1 LYDIIIIGAG
11 PSGLTSSI
19 YCARENKKVLVIEKN
34 IYGGQIISSPMI
46 GNYPGFI
53 QIDGVEFANKLYE
66 QAKYLNVDFVY
77 EKVVDIVDNF
87 VKEVVTDKNVYK
99 AKSIIIATGMDNRKT
114 GIENENKYIG
124 KGISYCA
131 TCDGALYKDKDVAII
146 GSGNTALESCLFLSK
161 YCKNVYLISRSDSF
175 KGEQSTLESIKK
187 LSNVVILTQK
197 SVTDFCGNEQLEY
210 IVLNNDE
217 KLKIDGVFIAIGK
230 IPNTHDFNEIK
241 KDGNN
246 FISAGENCHTNID
259 GIFVAGDCRS
269 KKVRQLTTAASD
281 GTIAALEACKYI
293 YKNFK
298 EDDYANNK

>member
-1 LYDIIIIGAG
+1 LIGASGAGKTVIVENLALEIKQKSNTWLNNKTIFYVNTSALVVDTRYSGEFEKKIQTLIDFCIKNRGKIILFIDEIHMLYGLGRTKDSSLDAMNILKPYIESGDIIIIGAG

-131 TCDGALYKDKDVAII
+131 TCD
-146 GSGNTALESCLFLSK
+146 ALEELIKTNKNKFKNLGK
-161 YCKNVYLISRSDSF
+161 YEIINIS
-175 KGEQSTLESIKK
+175 
-187 LSNVVILTQK
+187 
-197 SVTDFCGNEQLEY
+197 
-210 IVLNNDE
+210 
-217 KLKIDGVFIAIGK
+217 GVDNPK
-230 IPNTHDFNEIK
+230 E
-241 KDGNN
+241 
-246 FISAGENCHTNID
+246 
-259 GIFVAGDCRS
+259 
-269 KKVRQLTTAASD
+269 
-281 GTIAALEACKYI
+281 
-293 YKNFK
+293 YKNI
-298 EDDYANNK
+298 